1 MQVFACCINLI
12 MSARLLYI
20 RYIQMKTVLAF
31 IVIFIFEVF
40 KPVYSQE
47 KVTVSGYIRD
57 KMTGEE
63 LIGASV
69 LVKET
74 GTGVASNLYGFYSV
88 TLISGEYTFIFSYV
102 SHKNVERHIVLS
114 NSNTILN
121 VEMEEHSVGLNELVI
136 YGEDAAAHVED
147 VSMSKVEMNMEQIRE
162 MPSLFGESDII
173 KAIQMQPGVI
183 SAGEGTSGYFVRG
196 GSADQ
201 NLILIDEAPVYDPSH
216 LFGLF
221 SVFNSDV
228 IKDAELYKGGI
239 PAQYGGRLS
248 SLLDV
253 RIKDGNNKR
262 FSTSGGIG
270 TLASR
275 LLIEGPIKKDKSSFL
290 ISGRRSYMDVFQRM
304 SKDPDMNTNLVYFY
318 DFNAKVNWKST
329 NKNRFFA
336 SAYYGRDNYTLGDN
350 AAFDWGNATFTF
362 RWNHLFSDKLF
373 ANTSAIFSRFSYGL
387 ELKDPVQ
394 ALNWTANMDEGRFK
408 MDFDYFLNPQNH
420 LIFGYHGS
428 YKRFFPGVV
437 EPRSDESF
445 IKTVELDEMYAM
457 EHNIFVGNEQKLS
470 DRLMLQYGVR
480 FTLFQNIGPAS
491 IRVYDDPMEN
501 INIQYHIEEYD
512 DFEIIKSFPALEPRF
527 SARYLINAGSSIKLS
542 YNRMVQNV
550 HLMSNSTV
558 PVPFNTWQPSSPYL
572 DPQIADQIAGGY
584 FKNLNDNTI
593 KFSAEVYYKWM
604 KRISEFADNA
614 NIFFNP
620 DLATEFRPGS
630 VRAYGFELFLQKTAG
645 RLNGTVAYTFSKA
658 IVDNQYL
665 NGGKPFPANYD
676 RRHNLTVNAFFDL
689 SEKWSFGGS
698 WLYSSG
704 RPITIPA
711 GRYEY
716 DGYNIDYITSR
727 NGYLLPSV
735 HRLDLSA
742 ILSPHKNRQRRWQS
756 SWVFAVYN
764 VYNRK
769 NPFTIYTRVA
779 RDDDGV
785 VIDANQKEA
794 MMVYLFSIL
803 PSVTYNFSF

>member
-1 MQVFACCINLI
+1 MRIKAILVFSILFFFGFFNP
-12 MSARLLYI
+12 
-20 RYIQMKTVLAF
+20 
-31 IVIFIFEVF
+31 VF
-40 KPVYSQE
+40 SQE

-57 KMTGEE
+57 KSTGEE
-63 LIGASV
+63 LISATV

-74 GTGVASNLYGFYSV
+74 GKGVATNLYGFYSI
-88 TLISGEYTFIFSYV
+88 TLIPGTYTFVFSYIG
-102 SHKNVERHIVLS
+102 HQNVEEQVDLS
-114 NSNTILN
+114 KGNLN
-121 VEMEEHSVGLNELVI
+121 LNIELKEQTVGLHEVVI
-136 YGEDAAAHVED
+136 YGEGAAAHVEN
-147 VSMSKVEMNMEQIRE
+147 VSMSKVVMNMEQIKK
-162 MPSLFGESDII
+162 MPSLFGEADII

-183 SAGEGTSGYFVRG
+183 SAGEGTSSYFVRG

-253 RIKDGNNKR
+253 RIKDGNNKK
-262 FSTSGGIG
+262 FSMTGGIG

-290 ISGRRSYMDVFQRM
+290 ISGRRSYLDVFQRM
-304 SKDPDMNTNLVYFY
+304 SSNPEVNANLVYFY

-336 SAYYGRDNYTLGDN
+336 SAYYGRDNFSFGED

-373 ANTSAIFSRFSYGL
+373 ANTSLIFSRFNYGL
-387 ELKDPVQ
+387 NIKDPVQ
-394 ALNWTANMDEGRFK
+394 ALTWTANMDEGRFK

-428 YKRFFPGVV
+428 YKRFFPGKVV
-437 EPRSDESF
+437 PRSEESF
-445 IKTVELDEMYAM
+445 VKTVELDKMYAM
-457 EHNIFVGNEQKLS
+457 EHNLFIGNEQKLS
-470 DRLMLQYGVR
+470 ERLMLQYGLR
-480 FTLFQNIGPAS
+480 FTLFQNIGPAA
-491 IRVYDDPMEN
+491 IRIYDDPMET
-501 INIQYHIEEYD
+501 INISYRVEEYD
-512 DFEIIKSFPALEPRF
+512 DFEVIKSFPALEPRF
-527 SARYLINAGSSIKLS
+527 SARYLLDPNSSVKLS
-542 YNRMVQNV
+542 YNRMVQNI
-550 HLMSNSTV
+550 HLISNSTV

-572 DPQIADQIAGGY
+572 EPQIADQVAGGY
-584 FKNLNDNTI
+584 FRNLRNNTL
-593 KFSAEVYYKWM
+593 KFSAEIYYKWM
-604 KRISEFADNA
+604 QRIPYFADNA

-630 VRAYGFELFLQKTAG
+630 IQAYGFELFLQKTAG
-645 RLNGTVAYTFSKA
+645 KLNGTAAYTFSNA
-658 IVDNQYL
+658 TVDNPYL
-665 NGGKPFPANYD
+665 NGGEPFPANYN
-676 RRHNLTVNAFFDL
+676 RRHNLTLNAFFDL
-689 SEKWSFGGS
+689 NEKWSFGGT

-727 NGYLLPSV
+727 NGYLLPPV

-742 ILSPHKNRQRRWQS
+742 ILTPRKNNQRKWQS
-756 SWVFAVYN
+756 SWVFAIYN

-779 RDDDGV
+779 RDDDGLV
-785 VIDANQKEA
+785 TDTYQKEA

-803 PSVTYNFSF
+803 PSITYNFSF